1 MSLWISCGVVAFGLL
16 IVLMNNV
23 SAVPMC
29 AVGVFAAAIEKQR
42 GNLPPT
48 RFKSFLELLL
58 QMVNDLD
65 NQISAVHHDAA
76 EYLINIR
83 LQTPKNSAY

>member
-1 MSLWISCGVVAFGLL
+1 MSLWISCGLAAFGLL

-23 SAVPMC
+23 SAVPTC
-29 AVGVFAAAIEKQR
+29 SVGVFAAAIQKQR

-58 QMVNDLD
+58 QIVNDLN
-65 NQISAVHHDAA
+65 NQMPAVHHDAA
-76 EYLINIR
+76 ELRSI
-83 LQTPKNSAY
+83 